1 VYPPSITTE
10 APVMYADAS
19 DARKTRERAER
30 LGTGDLVDK
39 HP

>member
-1 VYPPSITTE
+1 
-10 APVMYADAS
+10 MYADAS

-30 LGTGDLVDK
+30 LGTGDLVDQ